1 MKSKQEILD
10 WLEENR
16 KIFTDISDSIWDYAE
31 LPWKEF
37 KSSKLQADY
46 LEQQGFKI
54 TWDIAGM
61 NTAFTAEWGKG
72 KPVLGFAGE
81 YDALEGLSQK
91 SQPVKETL
99 QPGAP
104 GHGCGHNLLGTAALA
119 AAAALK
125 NWMEKSATAGSIRY
139 YGCPAE
145 EGGSGKAYMARAGAF
160 DDLDVAFN
168 FHPATFNYPQKAAA
182 VGVNSLKFRFHG
194 IAAHAGEAPHM
205 GRSALDAVELTNV
218 GVNYLREHV
227 KDDVRIHYTITHGGD
242 LPNTVPDEAE
252 VWYYIRAHKPQ
263 DLQDVTNRVR
273 KVVNG
278 AALMTETRMDEVF
291 ESATSAVLSNHYLA
305 DLQYEA
311 MKFIGPINFSEE
323 EKEYARQIQRAYP
336 SENIEGFKTMMQE
349 MKLPEENYE
358 ELMQVMDDPLI
369 GINLASFDSQDIRTG
384 STDVGDLSWITP
396 VSILRCA
403 CFTIGVA
410 GHDWGIVA
418 TGKMSI
424 GHKGMLHAA
433 KIMAL
438 AAQDCLL
445 DPQHISNARS
455 EHGQAVK
462 NSPYHCP
469 LPAEI
474 HPPLFFNPARNR

>member
-1 MKSKQEILD
+1 MKNKQEILD

-16 KIFTDISDSIWDYAE
+16 KTFTDISDSIWDYAE

-46 LEQQGFKI
+46 LEQQGFEI

-61 NTAFTAEWGKG
+61 NTAFTAEWGTG

-91 SQPVKETL
+91 NQPVKEAL

-125 NWMEKSATAGSIRY
+125 PWMEKSGTPGTIRY

-263 DLQDVTNRVR
+263 DLQDVTDRVR

-278 AALMTETRMDEVF
+278 AAMMTETRMDEVF

-311 MKFIGPINFSEE
+311 MQFIGPIKLTEE
-323 EKEYARQIQRAYP
+323 EKAYARQIQNAYP
-336 SENIEGFKTMMQE
+336 PENIESYKTMLKE
-349 MKLPEENYE
+349 MKLPEEKSE
-358 ELMQVMDDPLI
+358 ELLQVIDDPLI
-369 GINLASFDSQDIRTG
+369 GINLPSFDSQDIRTG

-410 GHDWGIVA
+410 GHDWGSVA
-418 TGKMSI
+418 TGRMSI

-445 DPQHISNARS
+445 DPQHISNARR
-455 EHGQAVK
+455 EHSQAAK
-462 NSPYHCP
+462 TNPYHCP